1 MKVISALTLTN
12 QNGGFYECGR
22 HYGLAKKREVALAFF
37 QLREE
42 NPPCDPSVQRVAE
55 RAKVGWHYA
64 DSVIKELRDN
74 GESLANLIDPA
85 IIHHQ
90 KTTNDGEYRC
100 FLSPE
105 EEMFL
110 LSMRAEDGRRP
121 NISYIHQL
129 FLSYGRVVSSSFISL
144 WFHKR
149 FGHSGR
155 FKKPNL
161 VPLDKF
167 KNENIIKYHDYI
179 DKMERLPDKT
189 KFHFLDE
196 KHLVNKDV
204 LANKTRA
211 DPLTGYMDA
220 ILVSGDFRE
229 AYNLLA
235 IISGNPSKPS
245 PIHYVIGKEN
255 GNSTSFAA
263 YIMQLI
269 SNRWFE
275 HGDVL
280 VLDNAAIHSGG
291 DAGNV
296 EDYLWDTVVDG
307 RPLNVLVIFLPT
319 RSPELNPIELVFH
332 ILARRIRS
340 FRYRMAGP
348 CDNAVVHQTTKVLDA
363 VSYETVLKCY
373 AHCGY

>member
-1 MKVISALTLTN
+1 
-12 QNGGFYECGR
+12 
-22 HYGLAKKREVALAFF
+22 
-37 QLREE
+37 
-42 NPPCDPSVQRVAE
+42 
-55 RAKVGWHYA
+55 
-64 DSVIKELRDN
+64 
-74 GESLANLIDPA
+74 
-85 IIHHQ
+85 
-90 KTTNDGEYRC
+90 
-100 FLSPE
+100 
-105 EEMFL
+105 
-110 LSMRAEDGRRP
+110 
-121 NISYIHQL
+121 
-129 FLSYGRVVSSSFISL
+129 
-144 WFHKR
+144 
-149 FGHSGR
+149 
-155 FKKPNL
+155 
-161 VPLDKF
+161 
-167 KNENIIKYHDYI
+167 
-179 DKMERLPDKT
+179 MEPLPDKT

-332 ILARRIRS
+332 ILARRIAWRARAIVPS
-340 FRYRMAGP
+340 FAKRPRFWMR
-348 CDNAVVHQTTKVLDA
+348 CRTTRFSNATLIVATF
-363 VSYETVLKCY
+363 
-373 AHCGY
+373 